1 MKTHVK
7 RSTQSGF
14 FDLGLSLLVLVLAGG
29 TMLMVESGQK
39 KESETVASGQTMTA
53 HAMQAEAQDPE
64 TVVQ

>member
-29 TMLMVESGQK
+29 TMLVVESGQR
-39 KESETVASGQTMTA
+39 KESESVAGEQTMNA
-53 HAMQAEAQDPE
+53 QAMQAKAQEPE